1 MLPVALEGRRR
12 QPVGVQQGGAEAGQ
26 ERPGGGG
33 HWAALV
39 VPTEDAHADRA
50 RVLAPVVG
58 ADAADRPTGL
68 HPPGLAL
75 EAHDGTPFTEAD
87 LEDHWTLIFLGFTH
101 CPDVCPFTLANLAAV
116 RSELG
121 QLMRPESVPEIVF
134 LAVDPE
140 RDRPLLGAYVEHF
153 DIAFTG
159 ITGEPD
165 AIDGLTQS
173 LDGFYRLEKKG
184 PDDDAY
190 SVTHSAAVSLVNPA
204 GEVVAKLSP
213 PFEPFQTATY
223 INRLMR
229 TGKAD

>member
-1 MLPVALEGRRR
+1 MRRLGRLGSVVLGLAPLVA
-12 QPVGVQQGGAEAGQ
+12 
-26 ERPGGGG
+26 
-33 HWAALV
+33 AAF
-39 VPTEDAHADRA
+39 AHAEVRGVILDKP
-50 RVLAPVVG
+50 API
-58 ADAADRPTGL
+58 APF
-68 HPPGLAL
+68 AL
-75 EAHDGTPFTEAD
+75 EAHDGTSFTEAD